1 LEAKRELLC
10 GGDAVEVEV
19 EVEFEDVD
27 AWLAEVFL

>member
-1 LEAKRELLC
+1 LEPKRELLC
-10 GGDAVEVEV
+10 GGDAVEV